1 MQEKK
6 QSSNNGHLHQRIFS
20 HFLQVHLQM
29 SLLMFYIDGN
39 IYLSYCV
46 CVKLGY
52 QGWLNWLNVFN
63 FIVVLQLYI
72 DEVMQ
77 LKY

>member
-1 MQEKK
+1 
-6 QSSNNGHLHQRIFS
+6 
-20 HFLQVHLQM
+20 
-29 SLLMFYIDGN
+29 MFYIDGN
-39 IYLSYCV
+39 IFELLCV

>member
-1 MQEKK
+1 
-6 QSSNNGHLHQRIFS
+6 
-20 HFLQVHLQM
+20 
-29 SLLMFYIDGN
+29 MFYIDGN